1 MTHNDAADDISWLA
15 GSVPIE
21 EGGDENVNVSSR
33 VMRAHEYTN
42 ESLCGSGRATST
54 TDTQAELAMTA
65 HAAVAKAVDEPPWV
79 AAFEA
84 RLAAVLQTELAA
96 NSAAM
101 QTTLAANSA
110 AMQTT
115 LAAMQTTL
123 AAMQTN
129 VKRTVKAVEKN
140 LTIRAF
146 NKGRIGQNVLSFVM
160 IVLEDGEHVGEVPA
174 AIAAPLMTHQ
184 LRSKKSISDM
194 THDQINSFEEAY
206 PEQADDV
213 ILEEY
218 YVDAANGTPKRRA
231 VVERAQSVFTFLTSS
246 ADSM

>member
-96 NSAAM
+96 NS
-101 QTTLAANSA
+101 
-110 AMQTT
+110 
-115 LAAMQTTL
+115 AAMQTTL